1 MTVNFR
7 FSIEMKAIIQ
17 DTHQQGVNRELCERV
32 RRLAQKV
39 GADKEKMTEVYKITF
54 LDLLLG
60 DGYSDVI
67 RRKMELKKEKD
78 ILLPVA
84 AEMDLE
90 DSDFFKSLFEEPLD
104 ESLGETKDEALN
116 HFFSQFKNP
125 AIIDVK
131 LECTDTGTESEDQ
144 EKEHL

>member
-17 DTHQQGVNRELCERV
+17 DTHQQGVSRELCERV

-39 GADKEKMTEVYKITF
+39 AADKEKMTEVYKITF

-67 RRKMELKKEKD
+67 RRKIELKKEKD

-104 ESLGETKDEALN
+104 ESLGDTKDEALN

-125 AIIDVK
+125 AIIDVR
-131 LECTDTGTESEDQ
+131 LECTDTGTESEDL
-144 EKEHL
+144 EKENS